1 MSVNP
6 RISVIVPV
14 YNAEKY
20 LKKCLDS
27 ICNQT
32 LKDIEIIC
40 VDDGSKDNSFGILQ
54 EYTCNDSRIKVLGDG
69 KNHGVSLA
77 RNAGIKKAH
86 GQYIA
91 FVDSDDWI
99 ETDYLEKMYSAVCD
113 SGADVITNIN
123 VLRDYGNGAISLY
136 PISEKYKSDAIEQ
149 GIFISREDN
158 VYSVRPVVWA
168 RLYRGEFIRENKILF
183 CDELR
188 GQEDVVFNYCTSILA
203 NKIYLFSGGNY
214 HYLLRDNS
222 LVGRSKQDNEWDLG
236 HMRAYSCIFD
246 YLKQHDLLEKNM
258 LKLFAINPYTKVD
271 SREKYAFYKEYV
283 TKIKPEVDKH
293 KDRYNK
299 LEQFFMDVLLTTN
312 DYDDYIAHYP
322 QSISI
327 AFLRHGR
334 QH

>member
-99 ETDYLEKMYSAVCD
+99 ETNYLEKMYSAVCD
-113 SGADVITNIN
+113 SGADIITNISI
-123 VLRDYGNGAISLY
+123 LRDYESGKISLH
-136 PISEKYKSDAIEQ
+136 PISSKYTLEKVTQ
-149 GIFISREDN
+149 GMFVPPEDN
-158 VYSVRPVVWA
+158 MYSVEPVIWA
-168 RLYRGEFIRENKILF
+168 RLYKTNFLRDNEIFFLRELN
-183 CDELR
+183 
-188 GQEDVVFNYCTSILA
+188 GPEDIAFSYLTSVLA
-203 NKIYLFSGGNY
+203 SQIYLFKGGHY
-214 HYLLRDNS
+214 HYLMRENS
-222 LVGRSKQDNEWDLG
+222 LVGRSKQENTWDLW